1 MFHRIFHISSSS
13 IQQTLGWFI
22 SLKNFKVLIYL
33 ISLSIFSPIV
43 FLNLIED
50 VGTTPKLTP
59 VLTMQVKI

>member
-1 MFHRIFHISSSS
+1 MQVT

-22 SLKNFKVLIYL
+22 SLKNFEVLIYL

-43 FLNLIED
+43 FFNLIED
-50 VGTTPKLTP
+50 VGTTSKLTP